1 MNIHNYLIVV
11 SFPRKEYSSISRD
24 FKAPQICV
32 ELSKKEYCIFFSQC
46 IIIMYNKTSKSN
58 RVSAHLHQPQNYL
71 EGLGL
76 GTGIIF
82 ISHTHTLKIDFD
94 ETF

>member
-1 MNIHNYLIVV
+1 
-11 SFPRKEYSSISRD
+11 
-24 FKAPQICV
+24 
-32 ELSKKEYCIFFSQC
+32 
-46 IIIMYNKTSKSN
+46 MYNKISKSN